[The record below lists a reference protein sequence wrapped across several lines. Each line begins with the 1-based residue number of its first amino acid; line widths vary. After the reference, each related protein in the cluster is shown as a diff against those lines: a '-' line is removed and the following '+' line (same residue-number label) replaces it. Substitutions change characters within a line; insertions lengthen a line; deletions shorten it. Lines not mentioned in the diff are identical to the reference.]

1 LIDRP
6 TIDRLVVASKNE
18 DKIGEIEAVLVEQGF
33 VGEIIR
39 GLTWSDIEES
49 GATLEENALLKA
61 RAVMTATGLP
71 ALADDTGLEVASLGG
86 APGVQTARFAGPTA
100 TYKENVVKLLATM
113 AGVSDR
119 RATFRTVM
127 ALVWPSGKELM
138 AEGQLDGTIAP
149 DPRGEFGFGYDPIF
163 EVGPKTLGELE
174 IEKKNEFSHRAQ
186 AIRAL
191 ATKLRALE
199 S

>member
-1 LIDRP
+1 MTERP

-18 DKIGEIEAVLVEQGF
+18 DKISEIEAVLVEQGF

-39 GLTWSDIEES
+39 GLAWSDVEES

-61 RAVMTATGLP
+61 RAVMAATGLP
-71 ALADDTGLEVASLGG
+71 ALADDTGLEVDSLGG

-100 TYKENVVKLLATM
+100 TYQENVAKLLATM
-113 AGVSDR
+113 AGVSER

-138 AEGQLDGTIAP
+138 AEGQLGGTIAT

-163 EVGPKTLGELE
+163 EVGQETLGELE
-174 IEKKNEFSHRAQ
+174 IEVKNKVSHRAQ

-191 ATKLRALE
+191 ATKLRALD